1 MRGHVR
7 LEVDRGQIYGGGVC
21 RDDRRCERARRLRTL
36 RSQDLQPG
44 TAGAPALFWAAED
57 PAELWERHDGPVVCA
72 ALGVAQRAVAADE
85 RVYGQV
91 AGVVAAH
98 DRALRVLP
106 KGHQM
111 TGQLAMMLVMVGYT
125 FLGLYLLFGG

>member
-1 MRGHVR
+1 MRGLVR

-91 AGVVAAH
+91 SGVVAA
-98 DRALRVLP
+98 
-106 KGHQM
+106 
-111 TGQLAMMLVMVGYT
+111 
-125 FLGLYLLFGG
+125 GGARLHGDACRLKAPNG